1 MQLLSSCL
9 FSHKYGKTTG
19 NNRPVLKAHVQ
30 NIWEFAITWKL
41 NCVNT
46 HTCAHTHH
54 WQTSTADALFA
65 DPDPFIHL
73 FIYSAPC
80 FCKLQQS
87 VKSFFVWSFGV
98 IVSCGAQGFH
108 SSLAINAG
116 LSMLVDFGRQRLS
129 SWACASSYHPGGPG
143 LALLKQTVSVM
154 RALQIS
160 DSLKI
165 TH

>member
-46 HTCAHTHH
+46 HTCAHTHITDRRP
-54 WQTSTADALFA
+54 QPMRCSLTLT
-65 DPDPFIHL
+65 HL